1 MDGKA
6 RTGSGCRPMNSSPR
20 DNARPV
26 CLDAR
31 LEPRLA
37 IELLSTV
44 QTQPQESADAKRS
57 LGLEADVTG
66 KLLENRWVLYFI
78 LTMFSIIKRFGS
90 EPNRPQKHSGLY
102 GHASHGP
109 VRSSRSALPSFR
121 VISTVDDGLCQF
133 PSPAERPYFAI
144 YNLN

>member
-26 CLDAR
+26 CLDAC
-31 LEPRLA
+31 LEPRPA
-37 IELLSTV
+37 IGLLSTV

-66 KLLENRWVLYFI
+66 KLVEIAEPLFAFHI
-78 LTMFSIIKRFGS
+78 FSILSIQTLCRIRS
-90 EPNRPQKHSGLY
+90 QHSGRCW
-102 GHASHGP
+102 HASHGP
-109 VRSSRSALPSFR
+109 VRSSRPALPSFR
-121 VISTVDDGLCQF
+121 VISTVDDGGVSFSHRRSALF
-133 PSPAERPYFAI
+133 SSFTI
-144 YNLN
+144 